1 MINFVVIDLGSNS
14 VRMRINELME
24 NGSFLLTHQVKE
36 YVRLSENM
44 GPDKVLQKE
53 PMERTIKALQEF
65 KKIYDQ
71 LPNPQVH
78 AIATAAV
85 RQAKNQKHFL
95 KRVKEAVDLEF
106 DVISGDQEAYLDYL
120 GVTRTLPVNDCII
133 MDTGGASTELVY
145 VEGGKMR
152 DRISIPLGSV
162 LISQRFGLDDE
173 ISAVSLFK
181 AMTFVEQSLAKID
194 WLQEVH
200 GKQLIGLGGSNR
212 TLAKIMRRQLALDPD
227 DLPDIHGMHV
237 PSAHVYELMESVIQM
252 NRTQREK
259 TPGLAKVRADVI
271 VGGWMPIILVM
282 RMLDIQ
288 EVVFSN
294 HGLREGVLYDYLDHQ
309 A

>member
-14 VRMRINELME
+14 VRMRINELMD
-24 NGSFLLTHQVKE
+24 NGSFFLTHQAKE

-44 GPDKVLQKE
+44 GPEKVLQKE

-65 KKIYDQ
+65 KAIYDQ

-95 KRVKEAVDLEF
+95 KWVKEAVDLDF

-145 VEGGKMR
+145 VESGKLK
-152 DRISIPLGSV
+152 DRISIPIGSV

-173 ISAVSLFK
+173 ISAVNLFK
-181 AMTFVEQSLAKID
+181 AMTFVEQELSKIEC
-194 WLQEVH
+194 LQEAH

-237 PSAHVYELMESVIQM
+237 PSEHVYELMESVIQM
-252 NRTQREK
+252 NRSQREK

-288 EVVFSN
+288 EVIFSN
-294 HGLREGVLYDYLDHQ
+294 HGLREGVLYDYLDNQ